1 MAVRQASVEG
11 LGGVS
16 IGNLAASLG
25 MSKSGLYAHFGSKED
40 LDVAIVGHAAQV
52 FDAEVL
58 LPAETAPPGVA
69 GLVAYCESYL
79 SYLQRRVFPGGCFFA
94 AAAAEFDSRPG
105 AVRDA
110 VAAFAAEIDARV
122 LDHLRTAQAAGELPP
137 DTDVE
142 QVGFEIGA
150 VLAAANAQMLLR
162 DSDDPLHR
170 ARIAIEHAL
179 TRAASR

>member
-1 MAVRQASVEG
+1 MAVRQASIDG

-40 LDVAIVGHAAQV
+40 LDLAIVGHAAQV
-52 FDAEVL
+52 FDVEVL
-58 LPAETAPPGVA
+58 QPAEAAPPGVA
-69 GLVAYCESYL
+69 GLVAYCEAYL
-79 SYLQRRVFPGGCFFA
+79 SYLQRRVFPGGCFFVA
-94 AAAAEFDSRPG
+94 AATEFDSRPG

-110 VAAFAAEIDARV
+110 VAAFAAEIDARITG
-122 LDHLRTAQAAGELPP
+122 HLRTAQAAGELPP

-142 QVGFEIGA
+142 QVGFEIVA

-162 DSDDPLHR
+162 DSDEPLDR
-170 ARIAIEHAL
+170 ARIAVEHAL